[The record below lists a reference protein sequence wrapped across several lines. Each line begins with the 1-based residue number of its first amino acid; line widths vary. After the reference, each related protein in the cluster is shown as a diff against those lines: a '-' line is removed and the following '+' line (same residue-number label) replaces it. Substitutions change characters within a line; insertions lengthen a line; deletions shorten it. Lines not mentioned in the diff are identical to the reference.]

1 MSIPMQR
8 APIHLRVQPQGR
20 AAQLFR
26 LEDSLSRR
34 SECDE
39 TTSQVGLRQRRTG
52 VELQV
57 LSGRRRSDLAF
68 APSTEAL

>member
-1 MSIPMQR
+1 MQR

-34 SECDE
+34 S
-39 TTSQVGLRQRRTG
+39 
-52 VELQV
+52 
-57 LSGRRRSDLAF
+57 
-68 APSTEAL
+68 